1 MGNIYKARLFFS
13 RIRIERKMTKKTNI
27 KAKKPLSD
35 SESEKSESVVSMNSE
50 DILENDVLYFL
61 LSKLLKTKDG
71 KNIAD
76 VLEEINQ
83 KLGAHLKSK

>member
-1 MGNIYKARLFFS
+1 
-13 RIRIERKMTKKTNI
+13 MTKKTNI

>member
-1 MGNIYKARLFFS
+1 
-13 RIRIERKMTKKTNI
+13 MTKSTKI
-27 KAKKPLSD
+27 KAKAPEPLSD

-83 KLGAHLKSK
+83 KLGAYLKSK